1 MLNGQQW
8 RSLKLFGNN
17 LQEGSMFLILYIALF
32 SVLGTVIFSIARYLK
47 S

>member
-1 MLNGQQW
+1 MKDVKW
-8 RSLKLFGNN
+8 RTWKLFGNN

-32 SVLGTVIFSIARYLK
+32 SILGTAIFSIAHYLK